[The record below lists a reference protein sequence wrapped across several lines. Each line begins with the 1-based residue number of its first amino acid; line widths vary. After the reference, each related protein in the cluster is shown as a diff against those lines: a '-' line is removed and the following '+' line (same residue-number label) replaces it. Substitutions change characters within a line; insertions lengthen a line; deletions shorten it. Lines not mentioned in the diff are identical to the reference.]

1 MSGELAELVYQSLR
15 SEISTLSTT
24 VQDTASPEN
33 ALLCD
38 GVPAYDLVDLPVL
51 ADGGLGD
58 GVSNI
63 TIAWCTNGRKSGEG
77 VGAGTGQLVYY
88 NPATDQW
95 LRIRDDSVITA

>member
-1 MSGELAELVYQSLR
+1 MSDELATMVYSALR
-15 SEISTLSTT
+15 QEISALNET
-24 VQDTASPEN
+24 VVATADPEN

-38 GVPAYDLVDLPVL
+38 GVPAYVLADLPIL

-63 TIAWCTNGRKSGEG
+63 TIAWCSNGRKSGEG

-95 LRIRDDSVITA
+95 LRFRDDSVITA